1 MERLVSQESGV
12 SLEST
17 VHLGQEERMDLRVL
31 TVLLGLQD
39 LRELLAIKDLLVWW
53 VSLVSVEYLVLRA
66 TREEE
71 VTQERLALWVLTADR
86 EIADSK
92 ASPDH
97 LDSLEKLEAQ
107 EILDHPDLSESKD
120 PLV

>member
-39 LRELLAIKDLLVWW
+39 PRELPATKDLLVWW
-53 VSLVSVEYLVLRA
+53 VSLVSAEYLVLRA

-86 EIADSK
+86 EIGDSK
-92 ASPDH
+92 ALPAH
-97 LDSLEKLEAQ
+97 PDSLEKLEAQ

>member
-39 LRELLAIKDLLVWW
+39 PRELPATKDLLV
-53 VSLVSVEYLVLRA
+53 
-66 TREEE
+66 
-71 VTQERLALWVLTADR
+71 
-86 EIADSK
+86 
-92 ASPDH
+92 
-97 LDSLEKLEAQ
+97 
-107 EILDHPDLSESKD
+107 
-120 PLV
+120 

>member
-17 VHLGQEERMDLRVL
+17 VHLDQEERMDLRVL

-39 LRELLAIKDLLVWW
+39 PRELQDTKDLLVLW
-53 VSLVSVEYLVLRA
+53 VSLVSAEYLVLRA

-86 EIADSK
+86 EIGDSK

-107 EILDHPDLSESKD
+107 EILDHLDLSESKD

>member
-39 LRELLAIKDLLVWW
+39 PRELPATKDLLVWW
-53 VSLVSVEYLVLRA
+53 VSLVSAEYLVLRA

-86 EIADSK
+86 EIGDSK

>member
-17 VHLGQEERMDLRVL
+17 VPLGQEERMDLRVL

-92 ASPDH
+92 ALPDH

>member
-1 MERLVSQESGV
+1 MVRPVSPESGV

-31 TVLLGLQD
+31 TALLGLQVP
-39 LRELLAIKDLLVWW
+39 RELPDTKDLLVWW
-53 VSLVSVEYLVLRA
+53 VSLVSAEYLVLRE

-71 VTQERLALWVLTADR
+71 VTQDWLALSVRTVDR
-86 EIADSK
+86 EIGDSK
-92 ASPDH
+92 ASLDH
-97 LDSLEKLEAQ
+97 LDSLEKLVAR
-107 EILDHPDLSESKD
+107 EILDHRDLSENKD